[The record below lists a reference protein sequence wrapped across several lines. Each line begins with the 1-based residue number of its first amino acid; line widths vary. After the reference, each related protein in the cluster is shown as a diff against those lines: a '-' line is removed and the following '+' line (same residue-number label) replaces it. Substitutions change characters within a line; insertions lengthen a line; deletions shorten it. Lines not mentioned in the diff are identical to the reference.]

1 MGLVNLTKPIVIKGE
16 AETTLEGTIV
26 NESGASLRLEDL
38 RLAEAPF
45 PGALL
50 VSHPDADTTL
60 VNVTVSG
67 ATGFGILQNGGRLEA
82 LNTRV
87 EGTRAP
93 GRDDVL
99 PPELEGQVGPAA
111 GSDEQPGRVRF
122 PGRHKLGLRLAA
134 RASSVKESGSGWM
147 TRIQN
152 IHSAS
157 GSFTPIHSLGAVPCL
172 GTGLL
177 LSGGGYGEL
186 SGVSLAFNAG
196 AGLAISGWPT
206 FIGAF
211 SLETLG
217 NGFAPG
223 GGWIASGGCFGGIT
237 VRDDATLVT
246 QGTSSSLNFGVGV
259 LVAAGGVSML
269 FDLSA
274 TTPVE
279 DAIPDECSGCYV
291 DLRDN
296 VVVAYDSYLSLNDFQ
311 LTNGRVGAGFFYQSS
326 GNLANGLVTNND
338 MGIADLDCQ
347 VFLSNVDNSGNATN
361 YITGQCLPVPNA
373 PLDVPD
379 AP

>member
-1 MGLVNLTKPIVIKGE
+1 MNLTKPTVVKGE
-16 AETTLEGTIV
+16 GGATVVGTMV
-26 NESGASLRLEDL
+26 NESGVSLRLEDL

-50 VSHPDADTTL
+50 VSHPEADTTL
-60 VNVTVSG
+60 VDVTVIG

-82 LNTRV
+82 SNTRV

-93 GRDDVL
+93 GRGDVI
-99 PPELEGQVGPAA
+99 PPELEGQFGPAA
-111 GSDEQPGRVRF
+111 GSDERPGRVLF

-134 RASSVKESGSGWM
+134 HASGVQESGSGWM
-147 TRIQN
+147 KRIQN
-152 IHSAS
+152 ILSTS
-157 GSFTPIHSLGAVPCL
+157 GSFKPIQFLGVPCL

-211 SLETLG
+211 SVETLG

-246 QGTSSSLNFGVGV
+246 QGTASSLNFGIGV
-259 LVAAGGVSML
+259 LVAAGAVSML
-269 FDLSA
+269 FDLLA
-274 TTPVE
+274 TSQVE
-279 DAIPDECSGCYV
+279 DAIPDDCSGCSV

-296 VVVAYDSYLSLNDFQ
+296 VLVAYDSYLSLNDFE
-311 LTNGRVGAGFFYQSS
+311 LTNGRVGATFGYQSS
-326 GNLANGLVTNND
+326 GNLANGTITGND
-338 MGIADLDCQ
+338 YGIADGDCQ
-347 VFLSNVDNSGNATN
+347 VFISNVNNFGNGTN
-361 YITGQCLPVPNA
+361 YITGLCLPVPNA
-373 PLDVPD
+373 PVDVPE